1 MDDTQNDKLF
11 RAVRERNETIRDNV
25 GQSRNNLLVRPRYPA
40 LPPGRHFSEQ
50 TPGSVYSLCYSRR
63 GAGIANGYVGY

>member
-11 RAVRERNETIRDNV
+11 ATLRQSDEPVRDDVR
-25 GQSRNNLLVRPRYPA
+25 QSRNNLLVRSGYPA
-40 LPPGRHFSEQ
+40 LSAGRHFSEQ

-63 GAGIANGYVGY
+63 GAGIANRDVGY